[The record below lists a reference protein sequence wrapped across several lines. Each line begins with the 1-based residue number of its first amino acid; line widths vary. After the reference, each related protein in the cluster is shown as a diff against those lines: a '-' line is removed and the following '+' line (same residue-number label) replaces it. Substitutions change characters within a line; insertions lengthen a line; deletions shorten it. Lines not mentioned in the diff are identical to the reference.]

1 MSTEA
6 DRRGDTGQTAG
17 LFEASELPT
26 PEACSEAGQ
35 APSAGR
41 ARVMSAQRD
50 QVELRACDL
59 DSVLGAEHPVRAV
72 WAFVG
77 SLDLAPLH
85 ARIRSVEGGAGRP
98 AIDPAILVALWLWAT
113 IDGVG
118 SARELDRLCERDDA
132 YRWIC
137 GGVGVNYHTLA
148 DFRVRHGQWLDA
160 QLTRSIASLLERRL
174 VTLSVVAQDGL
185 RVRAPVKASSMR
197 RRERLEQFLVQARAQ
212 VAALKAELEADAGA
226 SARRKQAARERAARE
241 REQRLE
247 RALETMKRIEA
258 REPRGKKQARQAGDD
273 DEPGPPAPDVPPQA
287 QAVPPQAVASK
298 LQAEPRVSTTDAEA
312 RVMKMPDGGFRPA
325 YNAQLAVDTA
335 TQLIAGVALV
345 DVGTDMRQAV
355 PMHDQIQARYAHTPE
370 QWLADGGFTR
380 LEAIEELTRRG
391 TQPFM
396 PVPRSRNPDIDPF
409 APKPTDSQ
417 ALIQWRARMASDAG
431 KERYK
436 LRAASVECVNAQVRR
451 RGLTQLRV
459 CGLLKARSVLL
470 WHALAHNLMRMRSLG
485 IAYQA

>member
-1 MSTEA
+1 MSTEPLERERA
-6 DRRGDTGQTAG
+6 GQTAA
-17 LFEASELPT
+17 LFDDSEL
-26 PEACSEAGQ
+26 AVSAGADGVRAVQ
-35 APSAGR
+35 RGR
-41 ARVMSAQRD
+41 ARVMRAQRD

-59 DSVLGAEHPVRAV
+59 DGLLGVDHPVRSV
-72 WAFVG
+72 WAFVE

-85 ARIRSVEGGAGRP
+85 ARIKSVEGAAGRP

-148 DFRVRHGQWLDA
+148 DFRVSHGGWLDG

-174 VTLSVVAQDGL
+174 VSLSVVAQDGM
-185 RVRAPVKASSMR
+185 RVRAWAKAASLR
-197 RRERLEQFLVQARAQ
+197 RRERLEQYLVQAGAQ
-212 VAALKAELEADAGA
+212 VAALKAELEADASA
-226 SARRKQAARERAARE
+226 STRRKQAARERAVRE
-241 REQRLE
+241 REERLA
-247 RALETMKRIEA
+247 RALETMRRIEA
-258 REPRGKKQARQAGDD
+258 SEPKRKAKARKAGKG
-273 DEPGPPAPDVPPQA
+273 DVPEAPA
-287 QAVPPQAVASK
+287 GGKPPKAE
-298 LQAEPRVSTTDAEA
+298 AEPRVSTTDAEV
-312 RVMKMPDGGFRPA
+312 RVMKMADGGFRPA

-335 TQLIAGVALV
+335 TQLIAGVEVLNA
-345 DVGTDMRQAV
+345 GSDMRQAV
-355 PMHDQIQARYAHTPE
+355 PMHDQIRKRYEHTPQ
-370 QWLADGGFTR
+370 QWLADGGYTK

-391 TQPFM
+391 TQPLM
-396 PVPRSRNPDIDPF
+396 PPPKSKDPDADPY
-409 APKPTDSQ
+409 APKPTDSE
-417 ALIQWRARMASDAG
+417 ALAQWRRRMASDEG

-451 RGLTQLRV
+451 RGLTQFRV
-459 CGLLKARSVLL
+459 RGLSKVRCVTL

>member
-1 MSTEA
+1 
-6 DRRGDTGQTAG
+6 
-17 LFEASELPT
+17 
-26 PEACSEAGQ
+26 
-35 APSAGR
+35 
-41 ARVMSAQRD
+41 
-50 QVELRACDL
+50 
-59 DSVLGAEHPVRAV
+59 
-72 WAFVG
+72 
-77 SLDLAPLH
+77 
-85 ARIRSVEGGAGRP
+85 
-98 AIDPAILVALWLWAT
+98 
-113 IDGVG
+113 
-118 SARELDRLCERDDA
+118 
-132 YRWIC
+132 
-137 GGVGVNYHTLA
+137 
-148 DFRVRHGQWLDA
+148 
-160 QLTRSIASLLERRL
+160 
-174 VTLSVVAQDGL
+174 
-185 RVRAPVKASSMR
+185 MR

-241 REQRLE
+241 REQRLQ

-258 REPRGKKQARQAGDD
+258 REPVGKKQARRTGDD
-273 DEPGPPAPDVPPQA
+273 DEPGPPAPGVPPQ
-287 QAVPPQAVASK
+287 PQAAPP
-298 LQAEPRVSTTDAEA
+298 QAEPRVSTTDAEA

-345 DVGTDMRQAV
+345 ADGTDMRQAV

-380 LEAIEELTRRG
+380 LEAIEELSRRG
-391 TQPFM
+391 TQPLM

-409 APKPTDSQ
+409 APKPTDSV
-417 ALIQWRARMASDAG
+417 AHMQWRARMASDEG